1 MPTINETPLTRAAT
15 QMSTEIIPVLR
26 NTLVG
31 RRFMAIN
38 PYMKGDGLTNLEVT
52 KISDLS
58 EAFIQ
63 YTLPDG
69 SEHSDSLVSSA
80 EIVKVPVLFKNFN
93 AKMQDILAWENRTV
107 APGATNSLESLA
119 AQTASLKVAEQEEE
133 LLFNGWKPDGTTYAI
148 KGLNQIAGNSVT
160 GGSIATAGTM
170 YGYVGEAIGKL
181 MGDKV
186 VGEGKSYNLAITST
200 IYTKLVTRIM
210 SNGTP
215 EIEYI
220 KKLLGNGNIYVTDT
234 LALQGGSS
242 KEAAIVTPVD
252 TNRVHFELLN
262 PVDYKIVL
270 ANPEFDGLS
279 PVKGVAYELITPY
292 FKRLNSSSL
301 CDAVCK
307 ITALEV

>member
-107 APGATNSLESLA
+107 APR
-119 AQTASLKVAEQEEE
+119 
-133 LLFNGWKPDGTTYAI
+133 
-148 KGLNQIAGNSVT
+148 
-160 GGSIATAGTM
+160 
-170 YGYVGEAIGKL
+170 GYKQPGISCCS
-181 MGDKV
+181 DC
-186 VGEGKSYNLAITST
+186 KS
-200 IYTKLVTRIM
+200 
-210 SNGTP
+210 
-215 EIEYI
+215 
-220 KKLLGNGNIYVTDT
+220 
-234 LALQGGSS
+234 
-242 KEAAIVTPVD
+242 
-252 TNRVHFELLN
+252 
-262 PVDYKIVL
+262 
-270 ANPEFDGLS
+270 
-279 PVKGVAYELITPY
+279 
-292 FKRLNSSSL
+292 
-301 CDAVCK
+301 
-307 ITALEV
+307 